1 MKNSIKLVL
10 ASLLAVFGAV
20 SGWAQTSEFAGK
32 IINVGGNAT
41 TLEAGQWY
49 VLYNPY
55 SSSFTLEGASNTL
68 GVSTTSPNN
77 GDALS
82 NAGYLVQLEETGTTG
97 RYYLKSGLGNYYCNV
112 TTSKNNGTDPTAV
125 GKYIYTIAQFSTSTP
140 GHWSLRSN
148 NLYYLQCTNGNLLG
162 ASSKGNSGG
171 DRDWVFRTVTFSDL
185 SNLTGKAYVNY
196 VLSSKN
202 IVRITSR
209 RNQNIRLSDNG
220 TNTEG
225 AGKNDNTFAQVW
237 LLNKAGSGYTRVEY
251 HLRPVQSK

>member
-82 NAGYLVQLEETGTTG
+82 NAGYLVSLVWATT
-97 RYYLKSGLGNYYCNV
+97 
-112 TTSKNNGTDPTAV
+112 TA
-125 GKYIYTIAQFSTSTP
+125 T
-140 GHWSLRSN
+140 
-148 NLYYLQCTNGNLLG
+148 
-162 ASSKGNSGG
+162 
-171 DRDWVFRTVTFSDL
+171 
-185 SNLTGKAYVNY
+185 
-196 VLSSKN
+196 
-202 IVRITSR
+202 
-209 RNQNIRLSDNG
+209 
-220 TNTEG
+220 
-225 AGKNDNTFAQVW
+225 
-237 LLNKAGSGYTRVEY
+237 
-251 HLRPVQSK
+251 